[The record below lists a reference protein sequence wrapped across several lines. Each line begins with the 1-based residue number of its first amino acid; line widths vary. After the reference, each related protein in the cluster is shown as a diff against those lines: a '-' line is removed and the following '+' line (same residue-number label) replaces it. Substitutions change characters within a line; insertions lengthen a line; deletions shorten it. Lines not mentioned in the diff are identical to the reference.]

1 MLREICI
8 PQVSEVTS
16 QSKDYLF
23 TLDGFKK
30 AKYIP
35 RKYIF
40 KRKMCNPRVRYM
52 SLAGS
57 PETLK
62 GRPL

>member
-30 AKYIP
+30 AK
-35 RKYIF
+35 
-40 KRKMCNPRVRYM
+40 
-52 SLAGS
+52 
-57 PETLK
+57 
-62 GRPL
+62 